1 MENTL
6 FLQSE
11 VQDPFEIYCRR
22 LKEAPVYFDGKNNIV
37 AIYSYDYCRE
47 ILNAQQA
54 YIPPAN
60 DDGLNEIALLLKNNF
75 ARTNNPPAHDIA
87 RKTAMEIFNCMKP
100 VPVADLLDHLV
111 GHPKEM
117 EWVNTVCKK
126 LPVLYLLQR
135 FGFNEE
141 ACRYF
146 LQHIET
152 LTKIMLPKKSAQQI
166 QAINTIA
173 NKVYQLIETQLLESG
188 QFSHLQHSI
197 YLPCYISNLAGLLIQ
212 SFDACRGLLSNSLLQ
227 VIGNGFNS
235 VAMKN
240 KPAFVAAVTE
250 TLRFDPPVHNTR
262 RVLNDDMMLSHHRL
276 EKGQNILLV
285 LAAANRDPAVFQ
297 KPYRF
302 DPARENN
309 HQYLS
314 FGAGIHACPAHNW
327 TVSMTADALFYLY
340 NKFSKI
346 ILTEPVTLYEPA
358 INLRLPVEIRLDF
371 LS

>member
-6 FLQSE
+6 FLQSGVE
-11 VQDPFEIYCRR
+11 NPFEIYCRR
-22 LKEAPVYFDGKNNIV
+22 LKEAPVYFDQKNNIV

-47 ILNAQQA
+47 ILHLQQA

-60 DDGLNEIALLLKNNF
+60 DEGLNEMALFLKNNF
-75 ARTNNPPAHDIA
+75 ARTNNPPAHAIA
-87 RKTAMEIFNCMKP
+87 RKAAMEIFSCMKP
-100 VPVADLLDHLV
+100 VSFADILDYLV
-111 GHPKEM
+111 GNPKEM

-126 LPVLYLLQR
+126 LPVLYLLR
-135 FGFNEE
+135 SFDFDEE

-146 LQHIET
+146 LQHIES
-152 LTKIMLPKKSAQQI
+152 LTKIMLPKKSEAQI
-166 QAINTIA
+166 HAINSIS
-173 NKVYQLIETQLLESG
+173 NEVYQLIETHLLKSAL
-188 QFSHLQHSI
+188 FSHLQHRI
-197 YLPCYISNLAGLLIQ
+197 YLSCYVSNLAGLLIQ

-235 VAMKN
+235 IAMKS
-240 KPAFVAAVTE
+240 KPPFVAAVTE

-262 RVLNDDMMLSHHRL
+262 RVLNDDIMLSRHRL
-276 EKGQNILLV
+276 EKGQDLLLV
-285 LAAANRDPAVFQ
+285 LAAANRDPAVFHE
-297 KPYRF
+297 PHRF
-302 DPARENN
+302 NPARDNN

-314 FGAGIHACPAHNW
+314 FGAGTHTCPAHNW
-327 TVSMTADALFYLY
+327 TVRMASEALFYLY

-358 INLRLPVEIRLDF
+358 INLRLPVEMRLDF

>member
-11 VQDPFEIYCRR
+11 VEKPFEIYCRR
-22 LKEAPVYFDGKNNIV
+22 LKEAPVYFDRKNNIV

-47 ILNAQQA
+47 ILHLQQA
-54 YIPPAN
+54 YIPPASE
-60 DDGLNEIALLLKNNF
+60 DGLNEMALLLKNNF
-75 ARTNNPPAHDIA
+75 ARTNNPPSHVIA
-87 RKTAMEIFNCMKP
+87 RKAAMEVFSCMKP
-100 VPVADLLDHLV
+100 VPVAAIMDYLV

-117 EWVNTVCKK
+117 EWVDTVCKK
-126 LPVLYLLQR
+126 LPVLYLLKS
-135 FGFNEE
+135 FDFDEE

-146 LQHIET
+146 LQHIES
-152 LTKIMLPKKSAQQI
+152 LTKIMLPKKSAEQVH
-166 QAINTIA
+166 AINTIS
-173 NKVYQLIETQLLESG
+173 NEIYQLIETHLLKSA
-188 QFSHLQHSI
+188 QFSRLQHRV
-197 YLPCYISNLAGLLIQ
+197 YLSYYVSNLAGLLIQ

-235 VAMKN
+235 IAMKN
-240 KPAFVAAVTE
+240 KPLFVAAVTE

-262 RVLNDDMMLSHHRL
+262 RVLVDDIILSHHRL
-276 EKGQNILLV
+276 EKGRDLLLV
-285 LAAANRDPAVFQ
+285 LAAANRDPAVFHE
-297 KPYRF
+297 PYRF

-314 FGAGIHACPAHNW
+314 FGTGTHACPAHDW
-327 TVSMTADALFYLY
+327 TVKMASEALFYLY

>member
-11 VQDPFEIYCRR
+11 VQNPFEIYCRR
-22 LKEAPVYFDGKNNIV
+22 LKESPVYLDQKNNIV
-37 AIYSYDYCRE
+37 AIYSYDYCNE
-47 ILNAQQA
+47 ILHASQA

-60 DDGLNEIALLLKNNF
+60 DEGLNEMALFLKNNF
-75 ARTNNPPAHDIA
+75 ARTNNPPAHAIA
-87 RKTAMEIFNCMKP
+87 RQAAIEIFNCMKP
-100 VPVADLLDHLV
+100 VPVAEIMEYLV

-117 EWVNTVCKK
+117 EWVSTVCKK
-126 LPVLYLLQR
+126 LPVLYLLKS
-135 FGFNEE
+135 FDFNED

-146 LQHIET
+146 LQHIES
-152 LTKIMLPKKSAQQI
+152 LTKIMLPKKTAAQI
-166 QAINTIA
+166 HAINAIS
-173 NKVYQLIETQLLESG
+173 NEVYQLIETQILKSG
-188 QFSHLQHSI
+188 RFSHLQHRI
-197 YLPCYISNLAGLLIQ
+197 YLSCYVSNLAGLLIQ
-212 SFDACRGLLSNSLLQ
+212 GFDACRGLLSNSLLQ
-227 VIGNGFNS
+227 VIGNGFSNI
-235 VAMKN
+235 AMKN
-240 KPAFVAAVTE
+240 KPPFIAAVTE

-262 RVLNDDMMLSHHRL
+262 RVLNDNIALSHHHL
-276 EKGQNILLV
+276 EKGQDLLLV
-285 LAAANRDPAVFQ
+285 LAAANRDPAVFHEPQ
-297 KPYRF
+297 RF

-314 FGAGIHACPAHNW
+314 FGAGTHACPAHNW
-327 TVSMTADALFYLY
+327 TVRMASEALFYLY